1 MVRHRT
7 ARFLIGCRSENS
19 RQRRANL
26 QNIEVIMSEL
36 PWIAA
41 RKHIGQMEIK
51 GPRHNPLI
59 LQFWKDIK
67 RGGIKDDETP
77 WCAAFVGAMLE
88 RSGIKSTRF
97 ESAKSYLNWGVQ
109 IREPAYGCVVV
120 FSRDGGGHVG
130 FVVGQQQNGNLMVL
144 GGNQSMPLIFVH
156 SPRPRYRLPLAC
168 ERSQSQ
174 VTSFDDWYNICE

>member
-1 MVRHRT
+1 
-7 ARFLIGCRSENS
+7 
-19 RQRRANL
+19 
-26 QNIEVIMSEL
+26 
-36 PWIAA
+36 
-41 RKHIGQMEIK
+41 MEIK

-59 LQFWKDIK
+59 IQFWKDIK

-130 FVVGQQQNGNLMVL
+130 FVVGKKKNGDLMVL
-144 GGNQSMPLIFVH
+144 GGNQSDAINIRSFSRERVTG
-156 SPRPRYRLPLAC
+156 YRWPVNVAKDGRELPLMTGSASVN
-168 ERSQSQ
+168 ES
-174 VTSFDDWYNICE
+174 